1 MERKYIAYFSVM
13 AVGIIFIMRL
23 FYLQVIDDTSR
34 ASPLNN
40 AAVRIKYDYPER
52 GYIYDRNGV
61 LLVANQP
68 TYDIMVIPRDVRA
81 IDTTEFCNLLQI
93 TKEDYIK
100 NVDRATRYSPRIP
113 SVFLA
118 QVSKENYAYLQEK
131 MHHYKGFY
139 IQKRSLREYPIQ
151 SAPNVL
157 GYIGEVNEDYLE
169 KNSYYQLG
177 EYHGVSGIEK
187 EYEEVLR
194 GIKGVKFIQK
204 DRFNKDIGPYKEG
217 TYDTL
222 ATVGKDLTLSLDI
235 ALQQYGE
242 KLMQNKRGG
251 IVALEPSSG
260 EILALVSTPTYDPNM
275 MVGRK
280 RSKNSVMLMGDTINK
295 PTYDRGLQAQYPP
308 GSPFKI
314 INALIGLQEGVVTT
328 ETPFYCYGGYKYGR
342 SVKNFMGCHCGVYGS
357 AIRLNKGIYKSCNA
371 YFANVYRRIIE
382 KESNAAEGTD
392 NWNRHAE
399 SFGLGNY
406 LGYDLPV
413 GRKGLIPDG
422 DFYNR
427 YYPKGSW
434 RAPTIISNSI
444 GQGEVLT
451 TPIQLANMTAAIAN
465 RGYYYTPHILK
476 KIDNQ
481 PIKIEAFT
489 KPKRTTIDAEHFEP
503 VIEGMFNVV
512 DHPGGTARWSRVKGL
527 EICGKTGTAEN
538 FVSFNGIREQLTDH
552 SVFIA
557 FAPKDDPKIAI
568 AVFVENGYWGSRW
581 AGPIATLMIEKY
593 LTGGTSRPYEEQRMF
608 EGSLEDE
615 YNHNIAVE
623 KRIRAEYKRRK
634 EEEDRL
640 NALKEEEV
648 IEETEE

>member
-1 MERKYIAYFSVM
+1 MERKYFAYFSIM
-13 AVGIIFIMRL
+13 IVGIIFIMRL
-23 FYLQVIDDTSR
+23 FYLQVIDDTYR

-40 AAVRIKYDYPER
+40 AAVKIKYDYPQR

-68 TYDIMVIPRDVRA
+68 TYDLMVIPRDVKE
-81 IDTTEFCNLLQI
+81 IDTTEFCNLIQI

-100 NVDRATRYSPRIP
+100 NLKRAYRYSPRIP

-118 QVSKENYAYLQEK
+118 QVSKEDYAYLQEK

-139 IQKRSLREYPIQ
+139 IQKRSLREYPIKT
-151 SAPNVL
+151 SPNVL
-157 GYIGEVNEDYLE
+157 GYIGEVNEGFL
-169 KNSYYQLG
+169 KNNAYYQLG

-187 EYEEVLR
+187 QYEEVLR
-194 GIKGVKFIQK
+194 GVKGVKFIQK

-217 TYDTL
+217 IYDTL
-222 ATVGKDLTLSLDI
+222 ATVGKDLTLTLDI

-242 KLMQNKRGG
+242 KLMRNKRGG
-251 IVALEPSSG
+251 IVAIEPSTG
-260 EILALVSTPTYDPNM
+260 EILTLVSTPTYDPNM

-280 RSKNSVMLMGDTINK
+280 RSKNSVFLMGDTINK

-314 INALIGLQEGVVTT
+314 INALIGLQEGVIDPQTH
-328 ETPFYCYGGYKYGR
+328 FYCYGGYKYGR
-342 SVKNFMGCHCGVYGS
+342 AAHNFMACHCGVHG
-357 AIRLNKGIYKSCNA
+357 APIRLDRGIYKSCNA

-382 KESNAAEGTD
+382 KEENAAAGTD
-392 NWNRHAE
+392 NWTKHAK
-399 SFGLGNY
+399 SFGLGNF

-413 GRKGLIPDG
+413 GRKGLIPDA

-465 RGYYYTPHILK
+465 RGHYYTPHILK
-476 KIDNQ
+476 KIANQ
-481 PIKIEAFT
+481 PIELEEFT
-489 KPKRTTIDAEHFEP
+489 VPKKTTIDKAHFEP
-503 VIEGMFNVV
+503 VIEGMFNVI
-512 DHPGGTARWSRVKGL
+512 DNPGGTARWSRVKGI

-538 FVSFNGIREQLTDH
+538 FVSYNGIREQLTDH

-593 LTGGTSRPYEEQRMF
+593 LTGTTTRPYEEKRMF

-615 YNHNIAVE
+615 YQRNVAIE
-623 KRIRAEYKRRK
+623 KGLREKYLRLQEEKKRK
-634 EEEDRL
+634 EEL
-640 NALKEEEV
+640 LALQVEK
-648 IEETEE
+648 TEK